1 MTVNRYRSNPNETQE
16 ERIARLRRQEQERK
30 ERQLELER
38 QEELERK
45 IQEHQDRLDLE
56 EERLAELA
64 SVQPDPDL
72 FWGDAKTN
80 FDSFGY
86 NSSGLA
92 PYLTGTAARP
102 PHSWDYET
110 DTPAIRYWDYFGEPS
125 LADIA
130 KFKKEFDALLASNKW
145 TPNERQQIEE
155 KWQSFLDGDVDP
167 WSLEVQGMYAR
178 FNISQREEWADD
190 LEEYGVENYAS
201 RATTL
206 AEAKEHADEVYME
219 VLQNAYDE
227 NPTDA
232 LAKAIEQ
239 GPLDFD
245 KAEDVE
251 LYNSLSENSIQRQ
264 AFDAQGAV
272 VENFLNLAEGDAFD
286 SESLEQGQT
295 FSWGFEGKAGTTL
308 LNTGTI
314 VGAPDVTRDNVTFG
328 EFGTHGSY
336 SYDNP
341 PKPNDFEKA
350 LNFTFDVLSIIYPH
364 LAPVFQGI
372 KTTITT
378 GDIEEGLEAAGKVYV
393 GGEIVKGVTEGLN
406 TQLAESGVEIP
417 TGEVD
422 PTTGVAQTTTLGEV
436 FSSLPEQVQNITTN
450 TIGGVVSGQSGEE
463 AFTGAI
469 KGELANVAVDSAIE
483 GLDIDEDKL
492 VANVKETLGL
502 DPDFELPAPIQNI
515 VNDTT
520 DAWVAGDSASDAFD
534 SSVESEIEDYVGGV
548 AEDVIKEGAGILA
561 DALPDVDFET
571 PQIVKDI
578 GDAAVDLLEG
588 PVELIGNVLEPVG
601 EVVEAGADV
610 VQQVTEPVVDLVDE
624 GLDYIGEE
632 YVDPALQALDEALPH
647 GETPEGPDV
656 DGPDIDVELVMP
668 ERTPTEN
675 LFGDEIGKIYRTP
688 IETYKPAFSQQEIQ
702 GMLSQRFRG

>member
-1 MTVNRYRSNPNETQE
+1 MPVNRAGNPNETQA
-16 ERIARLRRQEQERK
+16 ERIARLRREDFERQQRAEQERIAQ
-30 ERQLELER
+30 ERAEREALEVQRLQQLA
-38 QEELERK
+38 
-45 IQEHQDRLDLE
+45 D
-56 EERLAELA
+56 A
-64 SVQPDPDL
+64 QPDASL
-72 FWGDAKTN
+72 FHGEPS
-80 FDSFGY
+80 FDSTFDPTMGY
-86 NSSGLA
+86 GGSGV
-92 PYLTGTAARP
+92 YARP
-102 PHSWDYET
+102 PTGYNYEDDIYEIT
-110 DTPAIRYWDYFGEPS
+110 YYEMFGEPS
-125 LADIA
+125 LADID
-130 KFKKEFDALLASNKW
+130 KFEKEFNTLLASDTW
-145 TPNERQQIEE
+145 TPNERQQIEK
-155 KWQSFLDGDVDP
+155 KWQSFLDGDIDP
-167 WSLEVQGMYAR
+167 WSMEVQGMYAA
-178 FNISQREEWADD
+178 FNISQREEWANE
-190 LEEYGVENYAS
+190 LEEYGVENYAP

-251 LYNSLSENSIQRQ
+251 LYNSLSENNIQRQ

-295 FSWGFEGKAGTTL
+295 FSWGFENKAGTTL

-341 PKPNDFEKA
+341 PEPNDFEKA
-350 LNFTFDVLSIIYPH
+350 MTTTFDILSIVYPP
-364 LAPVFQGI
+364 LAPIFQGV
-372 KTTITT
+372 KTLMTT
-378 GDIEEGLEAAGKVYV
+378 GDLESAVKAGATTYV
-393 GGEIVKGVTEGLN
+393 GGEIVKGVTQGIN
-406 TQLAESGVEIP
+406 TQLAESGIEIP

-422 PTTGVAQTTTLGEV
+422 PTTGAAQTITLGEA
-436 FSSLPEQVQNITTN
+436 FSSLPEPVQNITTN
-450 TIGGVVSGQSGEE
+450 TIGGVLSGQSGEE
-463 AFTGAI
+463 AVTGAI
-469 KGELANVAVDSAIE
+469 KGELTNVAVDSAIE
-483 GLDIDEDKL
+483 GLNIDEDKI
-492 VANVKETLGL
+492 VADVKETLGL

-520 DAWVAGDSASDAFD
+520 NAWVAGDSASDAFD

-548 AEDVIKEGAGILA
+548 AEDTIKAGAGILS
-561 DALPDVDFET
+561 DALPDIDFET

-588 PVELIGNVLEPVG
+588 PVELIGDVLEPVG

-610 VQQVTEPVVDLVDE
+610 VQQVTEPVVDLIDE

-656 DGPDIDVELVMP
+656 DAPDVDIELVMP

-675 LFGDEIGKIYRTP
+675 LFGNEIGKIYRTP

-702 GMLSQRFRG
+702 GMLSQRYRG